1 MPLFGGVLDI
11 AWTYHILFILPPI
24 DGCLSWLQVGAITKK
39 TVLNVYVHVSLW
51 IVFLFL
57 MVEVAGVELLDDVEN
72 VNLTL

>member
-1 MPLFGGVLDI
+1 MDVWVGFKLGL
-11 AWTYHILFILPPI
+11 
-24 DGCLSWLQVGAITKK
+24 LQRK

-72 VNLTL
+72 VNLTLQDPAKLSPEVVISF